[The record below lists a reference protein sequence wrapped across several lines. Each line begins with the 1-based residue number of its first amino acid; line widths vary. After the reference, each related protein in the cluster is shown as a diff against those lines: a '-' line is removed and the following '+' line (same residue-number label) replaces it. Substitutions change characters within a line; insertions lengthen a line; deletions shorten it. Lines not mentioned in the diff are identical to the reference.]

1 MENRSFDVE
10 DILDLTDTEDTS
22 SSSSNIGVYDNRTP
36 LVMDIHEVKKDDP
49 IAENSSPETKIK
61 KLKKKK
67 KVKQVTDKMEP
78 SISSESA
85 AEVNSLVAAVEE
97 GAKEEFF
104 DAHESYHVIPDNQIE
119 NSEAQVILALA
130 ASEHQQGPKTTTQ
143 QTSSTQPPSAN
154 LTESDKKPSI
164 ISKPVTR
171 HD

>member
-104 DAHESYHVIPDNQIE
+104 DAHESYHVIPETSN
-119 NSEAQVILALA
+119 
-130 ASEHQQGPKTTTQ
+130 ASR
-143 QTSSTQPPSAN
+143 
-154 LTESDKKPSI
+154 LKKKAPGLPLLDMGLPQASPQR
-164 ISKPVTR
+164 SVLR
-171 HD
+171 CLHRADS